1 MPIDRAAALA
11 APPRTE
17 TISWT
22 TRDVLLYHLSLGA
35 GSRADT
41 DPELAWT
48 YERTLQVLPTFAVVA
63 GGGPSSR
70 ERPAP
75 ALALPGI
82 DIDLGRILHGGQS
95 VTVHRPIDPSGS
107 ARVATRVAQV
117 WDKGKAAIIVLETA
131 ATTPGGEPAWT
142 ARSQIW
148 ARGEGGFGGP
158 SGPSE
163 AVELPERSPDAVL
176 ITPTAPDQAL
186 LYRLNGDLNP
196 LHIDPE
202 FAAAAGFERPIL
214 HGLASYGIV
223 AKALVDGILD
233 GDAARLRS
241 LGVRFAGT
249 LVPGETIRTA
259 VWREGDRLLLQAT
272 CADRRDAPVLT
283 HASADVA

>member
-1 MPIDRAAALA
+1 MPIDRDAALTA
-11 APPRTE
+11 APRTA
-17 TISWT
+17 TISWS

-48 YERTLQVLPTFAVVA
+48 YERDLQVLPTFAVVA
-63 GGGPSSR
+63 GGGPSSG

-75 ALALPGI
+75 GLSLPGI
-82 DIDLGRILHGGQS
+82 DIDLRRILHGGQS
-95 VTVHRPIDPSGS
+95 VAVHTAIAPTGS
-107 ARVATRVAQV
+107 AEVSTRVAEV

-131 ATTPGGEPAWT
+131 ATTPDGEALWT

-163 AVELPERSPDAVL
+163 ATELPDRSPDAVL
-176 ITPTAPDQAL
+176 TSPTAPDQAL

-196 LHIDPE
+196 LHIDPA
-202 FAAAAGFERPIL
+202 FAAMAGFERPIL

-223 AKALVDGILD
+223 AKALVDGVLD
-233 GDAARLRS
+233 GDATRLRS

-249 LVPGETIRTA
+249 LVPGETITTS
-259 VWREGDRLLLQAT
+259 VWRESDRLLLQAT
-272 CADRRDAPVLT
+272 CAERGDAPVLT
-283 HASADVA
+283 HASADIA